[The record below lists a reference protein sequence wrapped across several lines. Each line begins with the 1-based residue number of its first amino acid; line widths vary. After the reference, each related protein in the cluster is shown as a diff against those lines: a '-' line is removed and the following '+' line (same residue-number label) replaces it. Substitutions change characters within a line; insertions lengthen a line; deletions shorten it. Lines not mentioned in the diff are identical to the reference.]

1 MKLKIVMSSRIRDK
15 AVDEL
20 TAEYVKRMGAYA
32 ECSVVEAFSPN
43 KAKQLPLLLKA
54 GEGMLVGMDPKG
66 KRFTSEKFAAW
77 LEKKLEEYGGV
88 TFFIGEADGLHE
100 ELKARL
106 DDTVSL
112 SDMTMAHRI
121 SLVVLAE
128 QLYRALT
135 IIKGH
140 PYHK

>member
-1 MKLKIVMSSRIRDK
+1 MKLKIVMTSRIRDK
-15 AVDEL
+15 AVEEL
-20 TAEYVKRMGAYA
+20 TSEYVKRIGAYA
-32 ECSVVEAFSPN
+32 DCSVVEAFSAN
-43 KAKQLPLLLKA
+43 KSKQLPLLLKA
-54 GEGMLVGMDPKG
+54 GEGALVGMDPAG
-66 KRFTSEKFAAW
+66 KTFTSEKFAAW

-100 ELKARL
+100 ELKAHL
-106 DDTVSL
+106 HETVSL
-112 SDMTMAHRI
+112 SAMTMAHRI

-128 QLYRALT
+128 QIYRALT

>member
-15 AVDEL
+15 SVEEL
-20 TAEYVKRMGAYA
+20 TSEYVKRMSAYA
-32 ECSVVEAFSPN
+32 SCELVESFSTN
-43 KAKQLPLLLKA
+43 RSKQLPLLLKA
-54 GEGMLVGMDPKG
+54 GEGCLIGMDPKG
-66 KRFTSEKFAAW
+66 KKFSSESFADW
-77 LEKKLEEYGGV
+77 LEKKFETYGSI
-88 TFFIGEADGLHE
+88 TFYIGEAEGLHE
-100 ELKARL
+100 ELKEHL
-106 DDTVSL
+106 NETVSL
-112 SDMTMAHRI
+112 SDMVMAHRI